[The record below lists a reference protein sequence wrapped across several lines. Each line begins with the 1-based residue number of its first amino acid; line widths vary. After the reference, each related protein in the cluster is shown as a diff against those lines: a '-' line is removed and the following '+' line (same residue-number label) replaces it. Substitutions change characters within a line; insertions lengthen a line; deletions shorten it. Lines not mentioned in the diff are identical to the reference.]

1 MGLAARRPAPVLAL
15 TVVLALVGALLATRL
30 DVSAGTDTLVGD
42 GSDVYAATER
52 WRGAFGDDAVFVM
65 VRGDIA
71 DTFLGEDLARVIGLE
86 GCLSGNV
93 PPGARPPGG
102 PDGPCATM
110 AAQRPVRAVHGPGT
124 FINEAAFQ
132 LQTQFQS
139 RLQASEQEAGAAA
152 RQAREQARRD
162 GASQGRVEAAGK
174 AAAGQVEARF
184 AQQILGLAARY
195 GIRAMPSAGDPRFV
209 SQLICDPS
217 RPLCAPKERFSYLF
231 PNAQGGADTAIIQV
245 RLEPGL
251 SDERRDRA
259 IETIRAAVGMEAWRL
274 RNGGRYLVTGAPVVV
289 ADLTDAI
296 TGSIIV
302 LLIAAGLVMAATLAL
317 VFRTRLRLAPL
328 AIALGATAL
337 TFGGLSLAGASLTM
351 ASIAVLPVLIGLA
364 VDYAIQI
371 QSRLEEARVGAS
383 PDGQRAPAAR
393 SAAAASR
400 RIARA
405 GAPTVVTA
413 AAATAVGFLVLLLS
427 PVPMVQGFGALL
439 VAGIAVA
446 LLLTLTAGI
455 AALVLVHDGG
465 GGVAR
470 RLIPALRGAR
480 DLVSPL
486 ARGTRGLLRRLGRR
500 GPALGRRVARVGPLA
515 ALRRAGRGGA
525 AGVRAGGHASLAV
538 AVRHPVR
545 VLAVGVALALAGWAL
560 DTQLEVE
567 SDITRLVPADLR
579 ALEDLGALQEASG
592 IAGTI
597 DVLVEGEDLSDPAA
611 IGWMVDYQQRV
622 LDRAG
627 FGDERGC
634 GEAAVCPALS
644 LPDLLS
650 GAGQPGQEAGRPG
663 AQAVDAL
670 LAAVPPYFSR
680 SVINDE
686 HTKATLS
693 FGISLMPL
701 DRQQEVIDEM
711 RRLLRPPEGL
721 EAELVGLPVLAAQAN
736 AEVSS
741 HTRRVLTLVAGLLA
755 VALVLLVFLRTPRR
769 ALVPLAPIALATG
782 WSALV
787 LFVSQVPLNPMSVT
801 LGALVIAI
809 STEFSVL
816 LAERFRAERA
826 RGLETAAAL
835 RRTYA
840 STGRAV
846 GASGITAIAGFAV
859 LMVSDIRMLR
869 DFGAVTVVDLSVS
882 LLGVL
887 VVLPAV
893 LVLSEHPDRLREG
906 LRELPRPRPR
916 RLRPPRPRRRRPGR
930 RQPA

>member
-1 MGLAARRPAPVLAL
+1 MRRWRRPLDALVGLAARRPAPVLAV
-15 TVVLALVGALLATRL
+15 TVVLALVGAVLATRL

-52 WRGAFGDDAVFVM
+52 WREAFGDDAVFVM

-71 DTFLGEDLARVIGLE
+71 DTFLGEDLGRVTGLE
-86 GCLSGNV
+86 GCLAGNLPDGVEPSG
-93 PPGARPPGG
+93 GPGG
-102 PDGPCATM
+102 ACATI
-110 AAQRPVRAVHGPGT
+110 AAEKPVRAVYGPGT

-132 LQTQFQS
+132 LRNQFQGQ
-139 RLQASEQEAGAAA
+139 LQATEQQAADAAQEAGE
-152 RQAREQARRD
+152 QAREE
-162 GASQGRVEAAGK
+162 GASPSEAQQAGEAA
-174 AAAGQVEARF
+174 ANQVQAQFR
-184 AQQILGLAARY
+184 QQIFGLAARY
-195 GIRAMPSAGDPRFV
+195 GIRGVPSASDPRFV
-209 SQLICDPS
+209 SQLICDTS
-217 RPLCAPKERFSYLF
+217 QPLCAPKERLSYLF

-251 SDERRDRA
+251 SDEQRA
-259 IETIRAAVGMEAWRL
+259 QTIDTIRAAVGMEDWRL
-274 RNGGRYLVTGAPVVV
+274 RNGGQYLVTGAPVVV
-289 ADLTDAI
+289 ADLTDSI
-296 TGSIIV
+296 TGSIII

-317 VFRTRLRLAPL
+317 VFRTRLRLVPL
-328 AIALGATAL
+328 AIALGAAGL
-337 TFGGLSLAGASLTM
+337 TFGALSLAGVSLTM

-371 QSRLEEARVGAS
+371 QSRVEEARTG
-383 PDGQRAPAAR
+383 GQRSTAAAAR
-393 SAAAASR
+393 SV
-400 RIARA
+400 ARA

-413 AAATAVGFLVLLLS
+413 AAATAAGFLVLLLS

-439 VAGIAVA
+439 VLGIAVA
-446 LLLTLTAGI
+446 LALTLSAGI
-455 AALVLVHDGG
+455 AALVVVGDGG
-465 GGVAR
+465 GGVPR
-470 RLIPALRGAR
+470 RLAPALRGAR
-480 DLVSPL
+480 DL
-486 ARGTRGLLRRLGRR
+486 LRPLGRR
-500 GPALGRRVARVGPLA
+500 ALALGHRAAQVRPPAVVRRGGRAGVARV
-515 ALRRAGRGGA
+515 RAGS
-525 AGVRAGGHASLAV
+525 HASLEL

-545 VLAVGVALALAGWAL
+545 ILAVGVALALAGWTL

-567 SDITRLVPADLR
+567 SDITQLVPADLR
-579 ALEDLGALQEASG
+579 ALEDLETLQEASG
-592 IAGTI
+592 VGGTI
-597 DVLVEGEDLSDPAA
+597 DVLVEGQDLSDPAA
-611 IGWMVDYQQRV
+611 IGWMLNFQQRV

-627 FGDERGC
+627 FSDERGC
-634 GEAAVCPALS
+634 GEAAVCPAFS
-644 LPDLLS
+644 LPDLL
-650 GAGQPGQEAGRPG
+650 AGTTQPGRPAAQPS
-663 AQAVDAL
+663 AQAIDAL
-670 LAAVPPYFSR
+670 LGAVPPYFSQ
-680 SVINDE
+680 SVINE
-686 HTKATLS
+686 ERTKATLS

-711 RRLLRPPEGL
+711 RTLLNPPEGL
-721 EAELVGLPVLAAQAN
+721 NVELVGLPVLAARAN

-741 HTRRVLTLVAGLLA
+741 HTHRVLTLVAGLLA
-755 VALVLLVFLRTPRR
+755 VALVLLVALRTPRR
-769 ALVPLAPIALATG
+769 ALLPLVPIALATG

-826 RGLETAAAL
+826 RGLETADAL

-846 GASGITAIAGFAV
+846 RASGITAIAGFAV
-859 LMVSDIRMLR
+859 LVLSDIRMLR

-893 LVLSEHPDRLREG
+893 LVLGEHPGRVREG
-906 LRELPRPRPR
+906 LRELRPR
-916 RLRPPRPRRRRPGR
+916 RSWLRRPGR

>member
-1 MGLAARRPAPVLAL
+1 MRRPLDALMGLAARRPAPVLVV
-15 TVVLALVGALLATRL
+15 TVVLALVGAVMATRL

-52 WRGAFGDDAVFVM
+52 WREAFGDDAVFVM

-71 DTFLGEDLARVIGLE
+71 DTFLGEDLGRVIGLE
-86 GCLSGNV
+86 GCISGNV
-93 PPGARPPGG
+93 PDGVQPPGG
-102 PDGPCATM
+102 PGGPCATM
-110 AAQRPVRAVHGPGT
+110 AADRPVRAVYGPGT
-124 FINEAAFQ
+124 FINEAASQ
-132 LQTQFQS
+132 LQSQFQTQ
-139 RLQASEQEAGAAA
+139 LQASREQADAAAQEAVE
-152 RQAREQARRD
+152 QARED
-162 GASQGRVEAAGK
+162 GASQAGAQAAGE
-174 AAAGQVEARF
+174 AAAGQVQ
-184 AQQILGLAARY
+184 AQFQQQVFGLAARY
-195 GIRAMPSAGDPRFV
+195 GIRGIPSASDPQFV
-209 SQLICDPS
+209 SQLICDTS
-217 RPLCAPKERFSYLF
+217 QPLCSPKERFSYLF

-251 SDERRDRA
+251 SDEQQART
-259 IETIRAAVGMEAWRL
+259 IETIRAAVGMEDWRL
-274 RNGGRYLVTGAPVVV
+274 GAGGQYLVTGAPVVV
-289 ADLTDAI
+289 ADLTDSI

-328 AIALGATAL
+328 AIALGAAAL
-337 TFGGLSLAGASLTM
+337 TFGALSLAGASLTM

-371 QSRLEEARVGAS
+371 QSRVEEARVH
-383 PDGQRAPAAR
+383 
-393 SAAAASR
+393 SAAEASR
-400 RIARA
+400 VVARA

-413 AAATAVGFLVLLLS
+413 AAATAAGFLVLLLS

-439 VAGIAVA
+439 VLGIVVA
-446 LLLTLTAGI
+446 LALTLTAGI
-455 AALVLVHDGG
+455 AALVLVRDDGDGG
-465 GGVAR
+465 FPR
-470 RLIPALRGAR
+470 RLMPALRGA
-480 DLVSPL
+480 
-486 ARGTRGLLRRLGRR
+486 GEMLRPLGR
-500 GPALGRRVARVGPLA
+500 GALALGRPVVRVRPPA
-515 ALRRAGRGGA
+515 AVRRCGRAGA
-525 AGVRAGGHASLAV
+525 ASLRAGSHASLEL

-567 SDITRLVPADLR
+567 SDITQLVPADLR
-579 ALEDLGALQEASG
+579 ALEDLETLQEASG
-592 IAGTI
+592 IGGTI
-597 DVLVEGEDLSDPAA
+597 DVLVEGEALGNPAA

-627 FGDERGC
+627 FTEERGC
-634 GEAAVCPALS
+634 GEAAVCPAFS

-650 GAGQPGQEAGRPG
+650 GTTQPGQPAARPS
-663 AQAVDAL
+663 AQAIDAL
-670 LAAVPPYFSR
+670 LAAVPPYFSQ
-680 SVINDE
+680 SVLNE
-686 HTKATLS
+686 ERTKATLS

-711 RRLLRPPEGL
+711 RTLLDPPEGL
-721 EAELVGLPVLAAQAN
+721 EVELVGLPVLAASAN
-736 AEVSS
+736 AETSS
-741 HTRRVLTLVAGLLA
+741 HTRRVLTLIAGLLA
-755 VALVLLVFLRTPRR
+755 VALVLLVALRTPRR
-769 ALVPLAPIALATG
+769 ALLPLAPIVLATG

-835 RRTYA
+835 RRTYV
-840 STGRAV
+840 STGKAV
-846 GASGITAIAGFAV
+846 SASGITAIAGFAV
-859 LMVSDIRMLR
+859 LVVSDIRMLR

-906 LRELPRPRPR
+906 LRELRPRWSW
-916 RLRPPRPRRRRPGR
+916 LRPRRR
-930 RQPA
+930 QPA

>member
-1 MGLAARRPAPVLAL
+1 VSLAARRPAPVLA
-15 TVVLALVGALLATRL
+15 VAIVLALVGAVAATRL

-52 WRGAFGDDAVFVM
+52 WREAFGDDAVFIM

-71 DTFLGEDLARVIGLE
+71 DTFLGEDLGRVIGLE
-86 GCLSGNV
+86 GCISGNV
-93 PPGARPPGG
+93 PEGVQPPGG
-102 PDGPCATM
+102 PGGPCATM
-110 AAQRPVRAVHGPGT
+110 AADRPVRAVYGPGT
-124 FINEAAFQ
+124 FINEAALQLRGRFQ
-132 LQTQFQS
+132 RQVQATQQQS
-139 RLQASEQEAGAAA
+139 TAAAQQAAQQAREEGASEAEA
-152 RQAREQARRD
+152 RQAGE
-162 GASQGRVEAAGK
+162 
-174 AAAGQVEARF
+174 AAAGQVQ
-184 AQQILGLAARY
+184 AQFRQQLIGLAARY
-195 GIRAMPSAGDPRFV
+195 GIRDIPSASDPQFV
-209 SQLICDPS
+209 RQLICDTS
-217 RPLCAPKERFSYLF
+217 QPLCAPKQRFSYLF
-231 PNAQGGADTAIIQV
+231 PNARGAADTAIIQV

-251 SDERRDRA
+251 SDEQQARA
-259 IETIRAAVGMEAWRL
+259 IETIRAAVGMEDWRL
-274 RNGGRYLVTGAPVVV
+274 ETGGRYLVTGAPVVV
-289 ADLTDAI
+289 ADLTESI
-296 TGSIIV
+296 TDSIIV

-317 VFRTRLRLAPL
+317 AFRTRLRLAPL
-328 AIALGATAL
+328 AIALGAAAL
-337 TFGGLSLAGASLTM
+337 TFGALSLAGASLTM

-371 QSRLEEARVGAS
+371 QSRVEEARVGA
-383 PDGQRAPAAR
+383 PPGGERAAPVR

-400 RIARA
+400 RVARA

-413 AAATAVGFLVLLLS
+413 AAATAAGFLVLLLS
-427 PVPMVQGFGALL
+427 PVPMVRGFGALL
-439 VAGIAVA
+439 VVGIVVA
-446 LLLTLTAGI
+446 LALTLSAGI
-455 AALVLVHDGG
+455 AALVLVHDGV
-465 GGVAR
+465 GGVPR
-470 RLIPALRGAR
+470 RLAAALRGAR
-480 DLVSPL
+480 DLLSPL
-486 ARGTRGLLRRLGRR
+486 ARGARDLLGPLRRRGL
-500 GPALGRRVARVGPLA
+500 ALGRRARVRPPA
-515 ALRRAGRGGA
+515 AVRRGGRAGA
-525 AGVRAGGHASLAV
+525 ARVRAGGHAALEL

-567 SDITRLVPADLR
+567 SDIMQLVPADLR
-579 ALEDLGALQEASG
+579 ALEDLETLQEASG
-592 IAGTI
+592 IGGTI
-597 DVLVEGEDLSDPAA
+597 DVLVEGEALGNPAA

-627 FGDERGC
+627 FSDERGC
-634 GEAAVCPALS
+634 GEAAVCPAFS
-644 LPDLLS
+644 LPDLL
-650 GAGQPGQEAGRPG
+650 AGTTQPGQEAVRPS
-663 AQAVDAL
+663 AQAIDAL

-680 SVINDE
+680 SVINAQR
-686 HTKATLS
+686 TKATLS

-711 RRLLRPPEGL
+711 RALANPPEGL
-721 EAELVGLPVLAAQAN
+721 EVELVGLPVLAAQAN

-741 HTRRVLTLVAGLLA
+741 HTRRVLTLIAGLLA
-755 VALVLLVFLRTPRR
+755 VALVLLVALRTPRR
-769 ALVPLAPIALATG
+769 ALVPLAPIVLATG

-826 RGLETAAAL
+826 DGLETAAAL

-846 GASGITAIAGFAV
+846 RASGITAIAGFAV
-859 LMVSDIRMLR
+859 LVVSDIRMLR

-893 LVLSEHPDRLREG
+893 LVLSEHPGRLREG
-906 LRELPRPRPR
+906 LREL
-916 RLRPPRPRRRRPGR
+916 RPRRR
-930 RQPA
+930 QPA

>member
-1 MGLAARRPAPVLAL
+1 MRRPLDALMGLAARRPAPVLAVV
-15 TVVLALVGALLATRL
+15 VVLALVGAVLATRL

-52 WRGAFGDDAVFVM
+52 WREAFGDDAVFVM
-65 VRGDIA
+65 VRGDVA
-71 DTFLGEDLARVIGLE
+71 DTFLGEDLGRVIGLE
-86 GCLSGNV
+86 GCISGNV
-93 PPGARPPGG
+93 PEGAQPPGPG
-102 PDGPCATM
+102 GPCATM
-110 AAQRPVRAVHGPGT
+110 AADRPVRAVYGPGT

-132 LQTQFQS
+132 LRSQFQTQ
-139 RLQASEQEAGAAA
+139 LQASREQAAAAAQEASE
-152 RQAREQARRD
+152 QAREE
-162 GASQGRVEAAGK
+162 GASEAEAQQAGE
-174 AAAGQVEARF
+174 AAAGQVQ
-184 AQQILGLAARY
+184 AQFQQQVFGLAARY
-195 GIRAMPSAGDPRFV
+195 GIRGIPSASDPQFV
-209 SQLICDPS
+209 SQLICDTS
-217 RPLCAPKERFSYLF
+217 QPLCAPKERFSYLF

-245 RLEPGL
+245 RLDPGL
-251 SDERRDRA
+251 SDEQQART
-259 IETIRAAVGMEAWRL
+259 IETIRAAVGMEDWRL
-274 RNGGRYLVTGAPVVV
+274 GTGGQYLVTGAPVVV

-328 AIALGATAL
+328 AIALGAAAL
-337 TFGGLSLAGASLTM
+337 TFGALSLVGAPLTM

-371 QSRLEEARVGAS
+371 QSRVEEARAG
-383 PDGQRAPAAR
+383 PPLR

-400 RIARA
+400 SVAYA

-413 AAATAVGFLVLLLS
+413 AAATAAGFLVLLLS

-439 VAGIAVA
+439 VLGIVVA
-446 LLLTLTAGI
+446 LALTLTAGI
-455 AALVLVHDGG
+455 AALVLVRDDGDGG
-465 GGVAR
+465 FPR
-470 RLIPALRGAR
+470 RLMPALRGA
-480 DLVSPL
+480 
-486 ARGTRGLLRRLGRR
+486 GEMLRPLGR
-500 GPALGRRVARVGPLA
+500 GALALGRPVVRVRPPA
-515 ALRRAGRGGA
+515 AVRRCGRAGA
-525 AGVRAGGHASLAV
+525 ASLRAGSHASLEL

-567 SDITRLVPADLR
+567 SDITQLVPADLR
-579 ALEDLGALQEASG
+579 ALEDLETLQEASG
-592 IAGTI
+592 IGGTI
-597 DVLVEGEDLSDPAA
+597 DVLVEGEALANPTA
-611 IGWMVDYQQRV
+611 IGWMIDYQQRV

-627 FGDERGC
+627 FTEERGC
-634 GEAAVCPALS
+634 GEAAVCPAFS
-644 LPDLLS
+644 LPDLL
-650 GAGQPGQEAGRPG
+650 AGTTQPGQPAARPS
-663 AQAVDAL
+663 AQAIDAL

-680 SVINDE
+680 SVLNE
-686 HTKATLS
+686 ERTRATLS

-711 RRLLRPPEGL
+711 RTLLNPPEGL
-721 EAELVGLPVLAAQAN
+721 EVELVGLPVLAARAN

-741 HTRRVLTLVAGLLA
+741 HSRRVLTLIAGLLA
-755 VALVLLVFLRTPRR
+755 VALVLLVALRTPRR

-835 RRTYA
+835 RTTYA

-846 GASGITAIAGFAV
+846 LASGITAIAGFAV
-859 LMVSDIRMLR
+859 LVVSDIRMLR

-893 LVLSEHPDRLREG
+893 LVLGEHPDRLREG
-906 LRELPRPRPR
+906 LRELPRPR
-916 RLRPPRPRRRRPGR
+916 LRRPGR

>member
-1 MGLAARRPAPVLAL
+1 MRRPLDALMGLAARRPAPVLVV
-15 TVVLALVGALLATRL
+15 TVVLALVGAVMATRL

-52 WRGAFGDDAVFVM
+52 WREAFGDDAVFVM

-71 DTFLGEDLARVIGLE
+71 DTFLGEDLGRVIGLE
-86 GCLSGNV
+86 GCISGNV
-93 PPGARPPGG
+93 PDGVQPPGG
-102 PDGPCATM
+102 PGGPCATM
-110 AAQRPVRAVHGPGT
+110 AADRPVRAVYGPGT

-132 LQTQFQS
+132 LQSQFQTQ
-139 RLQASEQEAGAAA
+139 LQASREQADAAAQEAVE
-152 RQAREQARRD
+152 QARED
-162 GASQGRVEAAGK
+162 GASQAGAQAAGE
-174 AAAGQVEARF
+174 AAAGQVQ
-184 AQQILGLAARY
+184 AQFQQQVFGLAARY
-195 GIRAMPSAGDPRFV
+195 GIRGIPSASDPQFV
-209 SQLICDPS
+209 SQLICDTS
-217 RPLCAPKERFSYLF
+217 QPLCAPKERFSYLF

-251 SDERRDRA
+251 SDEQQART
-259 IETIRAAVGMEAWRL
+259 IETIRAAVGMEDWRL
-274 RNGGRYLVTGAPVVV
+274 GAGGQYLVTGAPVVV
-289 ADLTDAI
+289 ADLTDSI

-302 LLIAAGLVMAATLAL
+302 LLISAGLVMAATLAL

-328 AIALGATAL
+328 AIALGAAAL
-337 TFGGLSLAGASLTM
+337 TFGALSLAGASLTM

-371 QSRLEEARVGAS
+371 QSRVEEARV
-383 PDGQRAPAAR
+383 R
-393 SAAAASR
+393 SAAEASR
-400 RIARA
+400 VVARA

-413 AAATAVGFLVLLLS
+413 AAATAAGFLVLLLS

-439 VAGIAVA
+439 VLGIVVA
-446 LLLTLTAGI
+446 LALTLTAGI
-455 AALVLVHDGG
+455 AALVLVRDGG
-465 GGVAR
+465 DGGFPR
-470 RLIPALRGAR
+470 RLMPALRGA
-480 DLVSPL
+480 
-486 ARGTRGLLRRLGRR
+486 GEMLRPLGR
-500 GPALGRRVARVGPLA
+500 GALALGRPVVRVRPPA
-515 ALRRAGRGGA
+515 AVRRYGRAGA
-525 AGVRAGGHASLAV
+525 ARLRAGSHASLEL

-567 SDITRLVPADLR
+567 SDITQLVPADLR
-579 ALEDLGALQEASG
+579 ALEDLETLQEASG
-592 IAGTI
+592 IGGTI
-597 DVLVEGEDLSDPAA
+597 DVLVEGEALGNPAA

-627 FGDERGC
+627 FTEERGC
-634 GEAAVCPALS
+634 GEAAVCPAFS

-650 GAGQPGQEAGRPG
+650 GTTQPGQPAARPS
-663 AQAVDAL
+663 AQAIDAL
-670 LAAVPPYFSR
+670 LAAVPPYFSQ
-680 SVINDE
+680 SVLNE
-686 HTKATLS
+686 ERTKATLS

-711 RRLLRPPEGL
+711 RTLLDPPEGL
-721 EAELVGLPVLAAQAN
+721 EVELVGLPVLAASAN

-741 HTRRVLTLVAGLLA
+741 HTRRVLTLIAGLLA
-755 VALVLLVFLRTPRR
+755 VALVLLVALRTPRR
-769 ALVPLAPIALATG
+769 ALLPLVPIVLATG

-835 RRTYA
+835 RRTYV
-840 STGRAV
+840 STGKAV
-846 GASGITAIAGFAV
+846 SASGITAIAGFAV
-859 LMVSDIRMLR
+859 LVVSDIRMLR

-906 LRELPRPRPR
+906 LRELRPRWSW
-916 RLRPPRPRRRRPGR
+916 LRPRRR
-930 RQPA
+930 QPA

>member
-1 MGLAARRPAPVLAL
+1 MRRPLDALMGLAARRPAPVLVV
-15 TVVLALVGALLATRL
+15 TVVLALVGAVMATRL

-52 WRGAFGDDAVFVM
+52 WREAFGDDAVFVM

-71 DTFLGEDLARVIGLE
+71 DTFLGEDLGRVIGLE
-86 GCLSGNV
+86 GCISGNV
-93 PPGARPPGG
+93 PDGVQPPGG
-102 PDGPCATM
+102 PGGPCATM
-110 AAQRPVRAVHGPGT
+110 AADRPVRAVYGPGT

-132 LQTQFQS
+132 LQSQFQTQ
-139 RLQASEQEAGAAA
+139 LQASREQADAAAQEAVE
-152 RQAREQARRD
+152 QARED
-162 GASQGRVEAAGK
+162 GASQAGAQAAGE
-174 AAAGQVEARF
+174 AAAGQVQ
-184 AQQILGLAARY
+184 AQFQQQVFGLAARY
-195 GIRAMPSAGDPRFV
+195 GIRGIPSASDPQFV
-209 SQLICDPS
+209 SQLICDTS
-217 RPLCAPKERFSYLF
+217 QPLCAPKERFSYLF

-251 SDERRDRA
+251 SDEQQART
-259 IETIRAAVGMEAWRL
+259 IETIRAAVGMEDWRL
-274 RNGGRYLVTGAPVVV
+274 GAGGQYLVTGAPVVV
-289 ADLTDAI
+289 ADLTDSI

-328 AIALGATAL
+328 AIALGAAAL
-337 TFGGLSLAGASLTM
+337 TFGALSLAGASLTM

-371 QSRLEEARVGAS
+371 QSRVEEARV
-383 PDGQRAPAAR
+383 R
-393 SAAAASR
+393 SAAEASR
-400 RIARA
+400 VVARA

-413 AAATAVGFLVLLLS
+413 AAATAAGFLVLLLS

-439 VAGIAVA
+439 VLGIVVA
-446 LLLTLTAGI
+446 LALTLTAGI
-455 AALVLVHDGG
+455 AALVLVRDDGDGG
-465 GGVAR
+465 FPR
-470 RLIPALRGAR
+470 RLMPALRGA
-480 DLVSPL
+480 
-486 ARGTRGLLRRLGRR
+486 GEMLRPLGR
-500 GPALGRRVARVGPLA
+500 GALALGRPVVRVRPPA
-515 ALRRAGRGGA
+515 AVRRCGRAGA
-525 AGVRAGGHASLAV
+525 ARLRAGSHASLEL

-567 SDITRLVPADLR
+567 SDITQLVPADLR
-579 ALEDLGALQEASG
+579 ALEDLETLQEASG
-592 IAGTI
+592 IGGTI
-597 DVLVEGEDLSDPAA
+597 DVLVEGEALGNPAA

-627 FGDERGC
+627 FTEERGC
-634 GEAAVCPALS
+634 GEAAVCPAFS

-650 GAGQPGQEAGRPG
+650 GTTQPGQPAARPS
-663 AQAVDAL
+663 AQAIDAL
-670 LAAVPPYFSR
+670 LAAVPPYFSQ
-680 SVINDE
+680 SVLNE
-686 HTKATLS
+686 ERTKATLS

-711 RRLLRPPEGL
+711 RTLLDPPEGL
-721 EAELVGLPVLAAQAN
+721 EVELVGLPVLAASAN

-741 HTRRVLTLVAGLLA
+741 HTRRVLTLIAGLLA
-755 VALVLLVFLRTPRR
+755 VALVLLVALRTPRR
-769 ALVPLAPIALATG
+769 ALLPLAPIVLATG

-835 RRTYA
+835 RRTYV
-840 STGRAV
+840 STGKAV
-846 GASGITAIAGFAV
+846 SASGITAIAGFAV
-859 LMVSDIRMLR
+859 LVVSDIRMLR

-906 LRELPRPRPR
+906 LRELRPRWSW
-916 RLRPPRPRRRRPGR
+916 LRPRRR
-930 RQPA
+930 QPA

>member
-1 MGLAARRPAPVLAL
+1 MRRPLDALMGLAARRPAPVLVV
-15 TVVLALVGALLATRL
+15 TVVLALVGAVMATRL

-52 WRGAFGDDAVFVM
+52 WREAFGDDAVFVM

-71 DTFLGEDLARVIGLE
+71 DTFLGEDLGRVIGLE
-86 GCLSGNV
+86 GCISGNV
-93 PPGARPPGG
+93 PDGVQPPGG
-102 PDGPCATM
+102 PGGPCATM
-110 AAQRPVRAVHGPGT
+110 AADRPVRAVYGPGT

-132 LQTQFQS
+132 LQSQFQTQ
-139 RLQASEQEAGAAA
+139 LQASREQADAAAQEAVE
-152 RQAREQARRD
+152 QARED
-162 GASQGRVEAAGK
+162 GASQAGAQAAGE
-174 AAAGQVEARF
+174 AAAGQVQ
-184 AQQILGLAARY
+184 AQFQQQVFGLAARY
-195 GIRAMPSAGDPRFV
+195 GIRGIPSASDPQFV
-209 SQLICDPS
+209 SQLICDTS
-217 RPLCAPKERFSYLF
+217 QPLCAPKERFSYLF

-251 SDERRDRA
+251 SDEQQART
-259 IETIRAAVGMEAWRL
+259 IETIRAAVGMEDWRL
-274 RNGGRYLVTGAPVVV
+274 GAGGQYLVTGAPVVV
-289 ADLTDAI
+289 ADLTDSI

-328 AIALGATAL
+328 AIALGAAAL
-337 TFGGLSLAGASLTM
+337 TFGALSLAGASLTM

-371 QSRLEEARVGAS
+371 QSRVEEARV
-383 PDGQRAPAAR
+383 R
-393 SAAAASR
+393 SAAEASR
-400 RIARA
+400 VVARA

-413 AAATAVGFLVLLLS
+413 AAATAAGFLVLLLS

-439 VAGIAVA
+439 VLGIVVA
-446 LLLTLTAGI
+446 LALTLTAGI
-455 AALVLVHDGG
+455 AALVLVRDDGDGG
-465 GGVAR
+465 FPR
-470 RLIPALRGAR
+470 RLMPALRGA
-480 DLVSPL
+480 
-486 ARGTRGLLRRLGRR
+486 GEMLRPLGR
-500 GPALGRRVARVGPLA
+500 GALALGRPVVRVRPPA
-515 ALRRAGRGGA
+515 AVRRCGRAGA
-525 AGVRAGGHASLAV
+525 ASLRAGSHASLEL

-567 SDITRLVPADLR
+567 SDITQLVPADLR
-579 ALEDLGALQEASG
+579 ALEDLETLQEASG
-592 IAGTI
+592 IGGTI
-597 DVLVEGEDLSDPAA
+597 DVLVEGEALGNPAA

-627 FGDERGC
+627 FTEERGC
-634 GEAAVCPALS
+634 GEAAVCPAFS

-650 GAGQPGQEAGRPG
+650 GTTQPGQPAARPS
-663 AQAVDAL
+663 AQAIDAL
-670 LAAVPPYFSR
+670 LAAVPPYFSQ
-680 SVINDE
+680 SVLNE
-686 HTKATLS
+686 ERTKATLS

-711 RRLLRPPEGL
+711 RTLLDPPEGL
-721 EAELVGLPVLAAQAN
+721 EVELVGLPVLAASAN

-741 HTRRVLTLVAGLLA
+741 HTRRVLTLIAGLLA
-755 VALVLLVFLRTPRR
+755 VALVLLVALRTPRR
-769 ALVPLAPIALATG
+769 ALLPLAPIVLATG

-835 RRTYA
+835 RRTYV
-840 STGRAV
+840 STGKAV
-846 GASGITAIAGFAV
+846 SASGITAIAGFAV
-859 LMVSDIRMLR
+859 LVVSDIRMLR

-906 LRELPRPRPR
+906 LRELRPRWSW
-916 RLRPPRPRRRRPGR
+916 LRPRRR
-930 RQPA
+930 QPA

>member
-1 MGLAARRPAPVLAL
+1 MRRPLDALMGLAARRPAPVLVV
-15 TVVLALVGALLATRL
+15 TVVLALVGAVMATRL

-52 WRGAFGDDAVFVM
+52 WREAFGDDAVFVM

-71 DTFLGEDLARVIGLE
+71 DTFLGEDLGRVIGLE
-86 GCLSGNV
+86 GCISGNV
-93 PPGARPPGG
+93 PDGVQPPGG
-102 PDGPCATM
+102 PGGPCATM
-110 AAQRPVRAVHGPGT
+110 AADRPVRAVYGPGT

-132 LQTQFQS
+132 LQSQFQTQ
-139 RLQASEQEAGAAA
+139 LQASREQADAAAQEAVE
-152 RQAREQARRD
+152 QARED
-162 GASQGRVEAAGK
+162 GASQAGAQAAGE
-174 AAAGQVEARF
+174 AAAGQVQ
-184 AQQILGLAARY
+184 AQFQQQVFGLAARY
-195 GIRAMPSAGDPRFV
+195 GIRGIPSASDPQFV
-209 SQLICDPS
+209 SQLICDTS
-217 RPLCAPKERFSYLF
+217 QPLCAPKQRFSYLF

-251 SDERRDRA
+251 SDEQQART
-259 IETIRAAVGMEAWRL
+259 IETIRAAVGMEDWRL
-274 RNGGRYLVTGAPVVV
+274 GAGGQYLVTGAPVVV
-289 ADLTDAI
+289 ADLTGSI

-328 AIALGATAL
+328 AIALGAAAL
-337 TFGGLSLAGASLTM
+337 TFGALSLAGASLTM

-371 QSRLEEARVGAS
+371 QSRVEEARVH
-383 PDGQRAPAAR
+383 
-393 SAAAASR
+393 SAAEASR
-400 RIARA
+400 VVARA

-413 AAATAVGFLVLLLS
+413 AAATAAGFLVLLLS

-439 VAGIAVA
+439 VLGIVVA
-446 LLLTLTAGI
+446 LALTLTAGI
-455 AALVLVHDGG
+455 AALVLVRDDGDGG
-465 GGVAR
+465 FPR
-470 RLIPALRGAR
+470 RLMPALRGA
-480 DLVSPL
+480 
-486 ARGTRGLLRRLGRR
+486 GEMLRPLGR
-500 GPALGRRVARVGPLA
+500 GALALGRPVVRVRPPA
-515 ALRRAGRGGA
+515 AVRRCGRAGA
-525 AGVRAGGHASLAV
+525 ARLRAGSHASLEL

-567 SDITRLVPADLR
+567 SDITQLVPADLR
-579 ALEDLGALQEASG
+579 ALEDLETLQEASG
-592 IAGTI
+592 IGGTI
-597 DVLVEGEDLSDPAA
+597 DVLVEGEALGNPAA

-627 FGDERGC
+627 FTEERGC
-634 GEAAVCPALS
+634 GEAAVCPAFS

-650 GAGQPGQEAGRPG
+650 GTTQPGQPAARPS
-663 AQAVDAL
+663 AQAIDAL
-670 LAAVPPYFSR
+670 LAAVPPYFSQ
-680 SVINDE
+680 SVLNE
-686 HTKATLS
+686 ERTKATLS

-711 RRLLRPPEGL
+711 RTLLDPPEGL
-721 EAELVGLPVLAAQAN
+721 AVELVGLPVLAASAN

-741 HTRRVLTLVAGLLA
+741 HTRRVLTLIAGLLA
-755 VALVLLVFLRTPRR
+755 VALVLLVALRTPRR
-769 ALVPLAPIALATG
+769 ALLPLAPIVLATG

-835 RRTYA
+835 RRTYV
-840 STGRAV
+840 STGKAV
-846 GASGITAIAGFAV
+846 SASGITAIAGFAV
-859 LMVSDIRMLR
+859 LVVSDIRMLR

-906 LRELPRPRPR
+906 LRELRPRWSW
-916 RLRPPRPRRRRPGR
+916 LRPRRR
-930 RQPA
+930 QPA

>member
-1 MGLAARRPAPVLAL
+1 MRRPLDALMGLAARRPAPVLVV
-15 TVVLALVGALLATRL
+15 TVVLALVGAVMATRL

-52 WRGAFGDDAVFVM
+52 WREAFGDDAVFVM

-71 DTFLGEDLARVIGLE
+71 DTFLGEDLGRVIGLE
-86 GCLSGNV
+86 GCISGNV
-93 PPGARPPGG
+93 PDGVQPPGG
-102 PDGPCATM
+102 PGGPCATM
-110 AAQRPVRAVHGPGT
+110 AADRPVRAVYGPGT

-132 LQTQFQS
+132 LQSQFQTQ
-139 RLQASEQEAGAAA
+139 LQASREQADAAAQEAVE
-152 RQAREQARRD
+152 QARED
-162 GASQGRVEAAGK
+162 GASQAGAQAAGE
-174 AAAGQVEARF
+174 AAAGQVQ
-184 AQQILGLAARY
+184 AQFQQQVFGLAARY
-195 GIRAMPSAGDPRFV
+195 GIRGIPSASDPQFV
-209 SQLICDPS
+209 SQLICDTS
-217 RPLCAPKERFSYLF
+217 QPLCAPKERFSYLF

-251 SDERRDRA
+251 SDEQQART
-259 IETIRAAVGMEAWRL
+259 IETIRAAVGMEDWRL
-274 RNGGRYLVTGAPVVV
+274 GAGGQYLVTGAPVVV
-289 ADLTDAI
+289 ADLTDSI

-337 TFGGLSLAGASLTM
+337 TFGALSLAGASLTM

-371 QSRLEEARVGAS
+371 QSRVEEARV
-383 PDGQRAPAAR
+383 R
-393 SAAAASR
+393 SAAEASR
-400 RIARA
+400 VVARA

-413 AAATAVGFLVLLLS
+413 AAATAAGFLVLLLS

-439 VAGIAVA
+439 VLGIVVA
-446 LLLTLTAGI
+446 LALTLTAGI
-455 AALVLVHDGG
+455 AALVLVRDDGDGG
-465 GGVAR
+465 FPR
-470 RLIPALRGAR
+470 RLMPALRGA
-480 DLVSPL
+480 
-486 ARGTRGLLRRLGRR
+486 GEMLRPLGR
-500 GPALGRRVARVGPLA
+500 GALALGRPVVRVRPPA
-515 ALRRAGRGGA
+515 AVRRCGRAGA
-525 AGVRAGGHASLAV
+525 ASLRAGSHASLEL

-567 SDITRLVPADLR
+567 SDITQLVPADLR
-579 ALEDLGALQEASG
+579 ALEDLETLQEASG
-592 IAGTI
+592 IGGTI
-597 DVLVEGEDLSDPAA
+597 DVLVEGEALGNPAA

-627 FGDERGC
+627 FTEERGC
-634 GEAAVCPALS
+634 GEAAVCPAFS

-650 GAGQPGQEAGRPG
+650 GTTQPGQPAARPS
-663 AQAVDAL
+663 AQAIDAL
-670 LAAVPPYFSR
+670 LAAVPPYFSQ
-680 SVINDE
+680 SVLNE
-686 HTKATLS
+686 ERTKATLS

-711 RRLLRPPEGL
+711 RTLLDPPEGL
-721 EAELVGLPVLAAQAN
+721 EVELVGLPVLAASAN

-741 HTRRVLTLVAGLLA
+741 HTRRVLTLIAGLLA
-755 VALVLLVFLRTPRR
+755 VALVLLVALRTPRR
-769 ALVPLAPIALATG
+769 ALLPLAPIVLATG

-835 RRTYA
+835 RRTYV
-840 STGRAV
+840 STGKAV
-846 GASGITAIAGFAV
+846 SASGITAIAGFAV
-859 LMVSDIRMLR
+859 LVVSDIRMLR

-906 LRELPRPRPR
+906 LRELRPRWSW
-916 RLRPPRPRRRRPGR
+916 LRPRRR
-930 RQPA
+930 QPA

>member
-1 MGLAARRPAPVLAL
+1 MGLAARRPAPVLAV
-15 TVVLALVGALLATRL
+15 TVVLALVGAVLATRL

-42 GSDVYAATER
+42 GSDVHAATER
-52 WRGAFGDDAVFVM
+52 WREAFGDDAVFVM

-71 DTFLGEDLARVIGLE
+71 GTFLGEDLARVTGLE
-86 GCLSGNV
+86 GCISGNV
-93 PPGARPPGG
+93 PEGVQPPGG
-102 PDGPCATM
+102 PGGPCATL
-110 AAQRPVRAVHGPGT
+110 AADRPVRAVHGPGT

-132 LQTQFQS
+132 LQAQFQT
-139 RLQASEQEAGAAA
+139 RLQASRQQAAAAA
-152 RQAREQARRD
+152 RQAREQARED
-162 GASQGRVEAAGK
+162 GASQARAKAAGEAA
-174 AAAGQVEARF
+174 AEQVQLQFR
-184 AQQILGLAARY
+184 QQIVGLAARY
-195 GIRAMPSAGDPRFV
+195 GIRGIPSASDPQFV

-217 RPLCAPKERFSYLF
+217 KPLCAPKERFSYLF
-231 PNAQGGADTAIIQV
+231 PDARGGAETAIIQV

-251 SDERRDRA
+251 SDERQART
-259 IETIRAAVGMEAWRL
+259 IETIRTAVGMEDWRL
-274 RNGGRYLVTGAPVVV
+274 RNGGQYLVTGAPVVV

-302 LLIAAGLVMAATLAL
+302 LLVAAGLVMAATLAL

-328 AIALGATAL
+328 AIALGASAL
-337 TFGGLSLAGASLTM
+337 TFGALSLAGASLTM

-371 QSRLEEARVGAS
+371 QSRVEEARADAS
-383 PDGQRAPAAR
+383 SDGEQAAPGR

-400 RIARA
+400 RVARA

-413 AAATAVGFLVLLLS
+413 AAATAAGFLVLLLS

-439 VAGIAVA
+439 VLGIAVA
-446 LLLTLTAGI
+446 VALTLTAGV

-465 GGVAR
+465 GAMPR
-470 RLIPALRGAR
+470 RLAPALRGAR
-480 DLVSPL
+480 DLLRPL
-486 ARGTRGLLRRLGRR
+486 AAATRALLRRPGRR
-500 GPALGRRVARVGPLA
+500 GLALGRRVARVRPPAGV
-515 ALRRAGRGGA
+515 RRRGRAGTAR
-525 AGVRAGGHASLAV
+525 VRAGGHASLEL

-560 DTQLEVE
+560 DPQLEVE

-579 ALEDLGALQEASG
+579 ALDDLETLQEASG
-592 IAGTI
+592 IGGTI

-611 IGWMVDYQQRV
+611 IGWMADYQQRI

-627 FGDERGC
+627 FSGERGC
-634 GEAAVCPALS
+634 GEAAVCPAFS

-650 GAGQPGQEAGRPG
+650 GTTPPGQDAARPG
-663 AQAVDAL
+663 AQAIDAL

-680 SVINDE
+680 SVINE
-686 HTKATLS
+686 ERTKATLS

-711 RRLLRPPEGL
+711 RTLLDPPEGL

-741 HTRRVLTLVAGLLA
+741 HTRRVLTLLAGLLA
-755 VALVLLVFLRTPRR
+755 VALVLLVALRTPRR

-787 LFVSQVPLNPMSVT
+787 LFISQVPLNPMSVT

-826 RGLETAAAL
+826 RGLETVAAL

-840 STGRAV
+840 STGKAV
-846 GASGITAIAGFAV
+846 RASGITAIAGFGV
-859 LMVSDIRMLR
+859 LVVSDIRMLR

-906 LRELPRPRPR
+906 LRELPRPRLPR
-916 RLRPPRPRRRRPGR
+916 PRPPRFRLRRPGR